1 MVPTQYLEAIMPGY
15 IKVVRYFRDVD
26 RGAVAPQSRRL
37 LRRGSSHGRLTW
49 PELIDTEANRAV
61 VLLAPSGAGKTT
73 EMREVASD
81 RRAAG
86 NHAVFVE
93 ARVCVAEGLARAAGD
108 DQREGA
114 ALDTWRRASGSGVLF
129 VDAVDE
135 LALDGKRLRD
145 LMRQLRAD
153 LPNVGATSMK
163 IVLSA
168 RTGTWSADDS
178 ALVHGELERLR
189 TGEDVAAARVVAFEP
204 VDDPAAL
211 RALAGGKGV
220 RQIDA
225 FLEAFEAEEV
235 GDLLELRPCDVDLLV
250 EAWNNDGRL
259 GQWLRVLRSH
269 VDASFAETNAAR
281 IRTRVMTIAEGRAGL
296 ERLAATTIL
305 TKRLHVALPNAPTA
319 PVGDAISSRRV
330 YVDWPLG
337 KLADLFENPLLLP
350 KGVDAVQLPQGP
362 ITDHLAAEW
371 CASRVNAGLSSN
383 RLRDSLLV
391 RVFDEARFRIP
402 DSRRS
407 VIGWVSAAVP
417 SLRSVL
423 AADFPE
429 VVLFEGDPD
438 ALSDGEITDCLRRVV
453 DAMLA
458 GTLSVSPTRGTLAKL
473 ARSGLEEL
481 TLELLEASA
490 DEPDA
495 QMLLLRWAREG
506 RYATLVDAGSALAL
520 TQTADSSVRTAAVEF
535 VGLFGSAE
543 SRKALLDLTS
553 AQGDGMRAALLNALV
568 PEHLTGAALTNF
580 ISTGGSFVL
589 ASATSRAA
597 RSLSV
602 VDLAECVT
610 TLHRAL
616 EGPLIAERSED
627 QFRVLV
633 PLAIEQLRRVK
644 HLNDATADAVLPVLL
659 LIDRLAGAF
668 YFPTEAGVALTEGI
682 DTIVGLHQR
691 LWLTRLR
698 ESHAAAKAYEY
709 MGSVPF
715 ASLRGPDL
723 SWLHGL
729 LHDSAQYDH
738 TVLIMILE
746 RTYSAMNE
754 TSRTAFKASC
764 DAALARYLGDIDA
777 AGFQLKG
784 RREAH
789 EREVAEEQRAE
800 REREVAWFQERA
812 TGIRDGSDFHGLF
825 GGYTLLEGSPTSFTK
840 TNSSSLVARIGT
852 DLAADVV
859 QGLRRAWRNLPVE
872 LPNPDEN
879 GTPNGA
885 LIGLTGISLD
895 VTAGLSLS
903 SLSETE
909 ANLATRYACHEINR
923 FPAWLQDLAESHGPA
938 VTRTLLEVVDREWES
953 EHGFTRILWAIAE
966 EAPHV
971 LTPIR
976 GIVAERL
983 RQGPPRSEPTT
994 TGAISLLLRPGPP
1007 IPELG
1012 PLFAREVERNRTSSP
1027 EALVRW
1033 LRGWS
1038 HVAPADAA
1046 QWCEDYL
1053 ASTPQVG
1060 PTTIIA
1066 LANKIA
1072 DDFDPNLDRQISS
1085 LLLSPAGLERW
1096 ARLMLRAL
1104 PLSGDE
1110 PTPSGRVFTPTARHH
1125 AQRFRSACFGRLVK
1139 NPCLEA
1145 RLALKRLVEDAEVA
1159 RELDSTVRAR
1169 LLESQLQNAAEAAAT
1184 PWSEEDVVR
1193 FEQADERKPR
1203 NLAEF
1208 FSQVRSHVVDVAHLL
1223 ENDDFSYRTLLQR
1236 RGGTTPAEREVQLW
1250 AASCLR
1256 NRAGSLYSVIRENVV
1271 DDDKEVDISCFAPG
1285 VGQIPIEIKP
1295 LGDYSANALVKVVE
1309 DQLIGRYM
1317 QPPDRQYGVLLLVRT
1332 SKTVWKIGDRP
1343 DCALA
1348 DLHNHLSAEA
1358 TSIATRHG
1366 KVVVVE
1372 VIDALELPAARNNTR

>member
-1 MVPTQYLEAIMPGY
+1 MPEY
-15 IKVVRYFRDVD
+15 INVVRYFRDVD
-26 RGAVAPQSRRL
+26 RGAMAPQSRRL
-37 LRRGSSHGRLTW
+37 LRRGSGHGRLTW
-49 PELIDTEANRAV
+49 PQLIDTEANRAV

-73 EMREVASD
+73 EMREASSG
-81 RRAAG
+81 RRAEG
-86 NHAVFVE
+86 KHAIFVE
-93 ARVCVAEGLARAAGD
+93 ARVCVAEGLTRAAGD
-108 DQREGA
+108 HPREGA
-114 ALDTWRRASGSGVLF
+114 ALEAWQQSGGSGVLF

-135 LALDGKRLRD
+135 LLLDGKRLRD

-153 LPNVGATSMK
+153 LPNFGASSIK

-178 ALVHGELERLR
+178 TLVDGELKRLR
-189 TGEDVAAARVVAFEP
+189 TGDNVAAVRVVAFEP

-211 RALAGGKGV
+211 RALAAAKGA
-220 RQIDA
+220 RQVDA
-225 FLEAFEAEEV
+225 FLEAFEAEEI

-250 EAWNNDGRL
+250 EAWNRDGRL

-281 IRTRVMTIAEGRAGL
+281 IRARTMTIAEGRAGL

-305 TKRLHVALPNAPTA
+305 SKRLHVALPGSPTA
-319 PVGDAISSRRV
+319 PVGDVINSRRV

-337 KLADLFENPLLLP
+337 KMADLFENPLLLP

-362 ITDHLAAEW
+362 ITDYLAAEW
-371 CASRVNAGLSSN
+371 YASRVKAGLPSN

-402 DSRRS
+402 ESRRS

-417 SLRSVL
+417 SLRSAL
-423 AADFPE
+423 ASDFPE

-438 ALSDGEITDCLRRVV
+438 ALSESEIMHCLRRVV

-458 GTLSVSPTRGTLAKL
+458 GTLSLSPTRGTLRKL
-473 ARSGLEEL
+473 ARPGIEEL
-481 TLELLEASA
+481 SLELLEASA
-490 DEPDA
+490 DEPEA

-506 RYATLVDAGSALAL
+506 RYATLVEAASALAL
-520 TQTADSSVRTAAVEF
+520 RQTADSSVRTAAVEL
-535 VGLFGSAE
+535 VGLLGNAD
-543 SRKALLDLTS
+543 SRKALLDLTG
-553 AQGDGMRAALLNALV
+553 AQGDGLRAALINALV
-568 PEHLTGAALTNF
+568 PDHLTGNALANF
-580 ISTGGSFVL
+580 ISAGGSFVL
-589 ASATSRAA
+589 ADATYRAA
-597 RSLSV
+597 RNLSAA
-602 VDLAECVT
+602 DLAECVT
-610 TLHRAL
+610 TLYRAL

-633 PLAIEQLRRVK
+633 PLAIEQVRRVK
-644 HLNDATADAVLPVLL
+644 HRDDATADAVLPVLL

-668 YFPTEAGVALTEGI
+668 YFPAEAGVTLTEAV
-682 DTIVGLHQR
+682 DTVEGLHQR

-709 MGSVPF
+709 MGSVAF
-715 ASLRGPDL
+715 SRLKGPEI

-729 LHDSAQYDH
+729 LGDAAQCDQ
-738 TVLIMILE
+738 TVLGIILG
-746 RTYSAMNE
+746 RTYSAMTE
-754 TSRTAFKASC
+754 AARTEFKARC
-764 DAALARYLGDIDA
+764 DAACAQYLHDIDQ
-777 AGFQLKG
+777 AGVQLQAG
-784 RREAH
+784 REAYDR
-789 EREVAEEQRAE
+789 ERAGEQRAE
-800 REREVAWFQERA
+800 REREVAWFQEHA
-812 TGIRDGSDFHGLF
+812 TGIRDGSDFEGLL

-840 TNSSSLVARIGT
+840 TNSAGLVARIGA
-852 DLAADVV
+852 DLAADVIH
-859 QGLRRAWRNLPVE
+859 GLRRAWRNLPVD

-885 LIGLTGISLD
+885 LVGLTGISLD
-895 VTAGLSLS
+895 VAAGLSLS
-903 SLSETE
+903 SLSEAE
-909 ANLATRYACHEINR
+909 ANLVTRYACHEINR
-923 FPAWLQDLAESHGPA
+923 FPAWLQDLAESHRAA
-938 VTRTLLEVVDREWES
+938 VMGTLLEVVDREWKS
-953 EHGFTRILWAIAE
+953 EHGFTRILGAIAE
-966 EAPHV
+966 EAPQV
-971 LTPIR
+971 VAPIR
-976 GIVAERL
+976 GKVAERL
-983 RQGPPRSEPTT
+983 RQGPPTSEATT

-1012 PLFAREVERNRTSSP
+1012 QLFAREVERNRATSP

-1033 LRGWS
+1033 LRAWS

-1053 ASTPQVG
+1053 ASSPQRAA
-1060 PTTIIA
+1060 TTIIA

-1072 DDFDPNLDRQISS
+1072 DDFDPNLDRQVSS
-1085 LLLSPAGLERW
+1085 LLLAPAALERW

-1104 PLSGDE
+1104 PLSADE

-1125 AQRFRSACFGRLVK
+1125 AQRFRSACFGRLVR
-1139 NPCLEA
+1139 NPCIEA
-1145 RLALKRLVEDAEVA
+1145 HLALKRLLEDEEVA
-1159 RELDSTVRAR
+1159 RELDTTVRAR
-1169 LLESQLQNAAEAAAT
+1169 LLETQLQNAAEAAAT

-1193 FEQADERKPR
+1193 FEQADERKPS

-1208 FSQVRSHVVDVAHLL
+1208 FSQVRSHITDVAQLL
-1223 ENDDFSYRTLLQR
+1223 ENDDFSYRTLLQQ
-1236 RGGTTPAEREVQLW
+1236 RGGTIPAEREVQLW

-1295 LGDYSANALVKVVE
+1295 LGDYSANALIRVVE
-1309 DQLIGRYM
+1309 EQLIGRYM

-1332 SKTVWKIGDRP
+1332 SKTVWEVGDRR
-1343 DCALA
+1343 DCTLG
-1348 DLHNHLSAEA
+1348 DLHKHVSAEA
-1358 TSIATRHG
+1358 TRIATRYG
-1366 KVVVVE
+1366 KVLVVE
-1372 VIDALELPAARNNTR
+1372 VIDALELPMARSTAQ